1 MGLCCVIIILISGNQ
16 AVCLFCLYQH
26 RVCVLLR
33 VDCICMLG
41 IKLGIH
47 GHSLKHGI
55 YLAEHYLNQHEVTL
69 CRHSTGQLCGNVM
82 TGAISVDSS
91 RRTRQRKQH
100 VAAFVGTQHQ
110 LAQHAVTWSQK
121 TNKCDTIS
129 YL

>member
-1 MGLCCVIIILISGNQ
+1 
-16 AVCLFCLYQH
+16 
-26 RVCVLLR
+26 
-33 VDCICMLG
+33 MLG

-47 GHSLKHGI
+47 GHNLKHGI

-82 TGAISVDSS
+82 TGAISIDSS
-91 RRTRQRKQH
+91 SQRKQR

-110 LAQHAVTWSQK
+110 LVQHAVTWSQK